1 MDIASNRPGLEIAR
15 LIVLLSGGALA
26 AMVQLAILPSLP
38 QIAAHYAQQGTAV
51 LDGASIAQLVMT
63 VAAPTIVVG
72 APLIGWLSGRIGKRR
87 ALLASALLY
96 ALAGAA
102 GAFAPNLW
110 MLLFSRIAL
119 GLGAAGIMAV
129 TTAYLGDYYPPERR
143 DRLIGWTAFIG
154 GGGALVVLVAAGALA
169 EIGWR
174 APFGL
179 YLIGLLI
186 FALTLPAIAE
196 RPPAVVAAP
205 SAEPASIG
213 GIAGILTLIV
223 LISLVLYMP
232 SIQGPF
238 LLEAKG
244 FGRPATQAAIADA
257 TTVGAMTGSYL
268 FGLLR
273 PRLRFTSILFLLL
286 MAMGIGTVGY
296 GVADNIVAIALFAG
310 LCGFGS
316 GFMAPLTQSAILN
329 IVSPAAASRAI
340 GLAVGC
346 IFLGQFLH
354 PFALA
359 LLRAAAGIEGAFL
372 WVGMATIGGGL
383 LALLWRI
390 AARPAAMP
398 VKG

>member
-26 AMVQLAILPSLP
+26 AMVQLAILPSLTE
-38 QIAAHYAQQGTAV
+38 IAAHYAGQGKAV

-72 APLIGWLSGRIGKRR
+72 APLIGWLSGRIGKRP

-96 ALAGAA
+96 AFAGAA

-110 MLLFSRIAL
+110 TLLLSRVAL
-119 GLGAAGIMAV
+119 GLGAAGIMTV
-129 TTAYLGDYYPPERR
+129 TTAYLGDYYSPERR
-143 DRLIGWTAFIG
+143 DRLIGWAAFIG
-154 GGGALVVLVAAGALA
+154 GAGALLVLVAAGGLA

-179 YLIGLLI
+179 YLIGLVI
-186 FALTLPAIAE
+186 FALTLPAIKDTA
-196 RPPAVVAAP
+196 PAAVARP
-205 SAEPASIG
+205 SAELGSIG
-213 GIAGILTLIV
+213 STAWILVLIV

-232 SIQGPF
+232 TIQGPF
-238 LLEAKG
+238 LLQAKG
-244 FGRPATQAAIADA
+244 FGRPTTQATIADI

-268 FGLLR
+268 FGHLR
-273 PRLRFTSILFLLL
+273 PRLRFSSILFLLL
-286 MAMGIGTVGY
+286 AAMGIGTVGY
-296 GVADNIVAIALFAG
+296 GTASNIVAIAVFAG

-329 IVSPAAASRAI
+329 IVPPAAAPRAI

-354 PFALA
+354 PFVLA
-359 LLRAAAGIEGAFL
+359 ALRAAAGIEGAFV
-372 WVGMATIGGGL
+372 WVGAATAGG
-383 LALLWRI
+383 ALLVLFHHFAKRF
-390 AARPAAMP
+390 RTVPST
-398 VKG
+398 